1 MADESSAHSLSNPTP
16 SVPDTIDNEPAS
28 DLPWPPRLGPRYRPR
43 QLHARGGLGE
53 VHVAND
59 MELGRIVAL
68 KLIRGNFDIELVKGF
83 SNILFGGEGLFFATL
98 RGPGRVWL
106 QTMPTQALA
115 KAIMPYLP
123 KPSSS

>member
-1 MADESSAHSLSNPTP
+1 MEYTLQPNE
-16 SVPDTIDNEPAS
+16 VLKVDT
-28 DLPWPPRLGPRYRPR
+28 G
-43 QLHARGGLGE
+43 
-53 VHVAND
+53 HVA
-59 MELGRIVAL
+59 MFEPTV
-68 KLIRGNFDIELVKGF
+68 NFDIELVKGF

-98 RGPGRVWL
+98 RGPGRIWL